1 MTRPRGGEPLFLC
14 FDTSGPWIAAAVFED
29 DVPLHADFV
38 EMKRGQAEAIVPI
51 LDALLAK
58 SSIDYPDLV
67 GIGVGVGPGN
77 FTGIRI
83 SVSLAR
89 GLALSLGIPAFAIST
104 FDLMRDP
111 SGPAAEPALLL
122 SVPAP
127 RDQVYVQLQRY
138 GVPDGATEL
147 IDPLDPPEHFNRPN
161 LRVRGA
167 FAEHIASR
175 WDAPFEVSG
184 LKDIA
189 FRLGKSTSHKWT
201 MDRTPPPPVPLYVR
215 PPDAAPSA
223 DPPPVILS

>member
-1 MTRPRGGEPLFLC
+1 MTQPRGGEPLFLC
-14 FDTSGPWIAAAVFED
+14 FDTSGPWIAASVFED
-29 DVPLHADFV
+29 DVPLHVDFV
-38 EMKRGQAEAIVPI
+38 EMKRGQAEAVVPM
-51 LDALLAK
+51 LDALLLK
-58 SSIDYPDLV
+58 LSVGYPDLA

-89 GLALSLGIPAFAIST
+89 GLALSLGIPAFAVSS

-138 GVPDGATEL
+138 GAPDGVTEL
-147 IDPLDPPEHFNRPN
+147 IDPLDPPEHLGQLN

-167 FAEHIASR
+167 FAEQIASR
-175 WDAPFEVSG
+175 WDAPFEVCE
-184 LKDIA
+184 LEDIA
-189 FRLGKSTSHKWT
+189 YRLGKSISHKWT
-201 MDRTPPPPVPLYVR
+201 VDRNPPPPVPLYVR